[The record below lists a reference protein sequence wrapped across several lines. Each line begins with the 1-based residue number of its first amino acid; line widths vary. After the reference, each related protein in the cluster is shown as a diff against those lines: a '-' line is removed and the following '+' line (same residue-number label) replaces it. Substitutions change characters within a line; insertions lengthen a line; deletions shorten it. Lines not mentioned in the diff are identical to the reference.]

1 LCFVLDVDEPG
12 ESVEGL
18 VARTRNRLDWQER
31 GWYDDMEWDQGVEFM
46 IKAVYQDGVIRP
58 IDPVPSDWRD
68 GQELQIQQTTAPR
81 VGAELRRRFECLA
94 AQWKEETRYLSSTT
108 DIVTNPAYQRI
119 IGMGMPAIPLILEDL
134 RNQPYHWFWALNAI
148 TGEDPV
154 AQSLRGRVREMADAW
169 IAWGAE
175 KGLIRRT

>member
-1 LCFVLDVDEPG
+1 
-12 ESVEGL
+12 
-18 VARTRNRLDWQER
+18 
-31 GWYDDMEWDQGVEFM
+31 M

-68 GQELQIQQTTAPR
+68 GQELQIQQTTAPCM
-81 VGAELRRRFECLA
+81 GAELRRRFDCLA

-119 IGMGMPAIPLILEDL
+119 IGMGMPAVPLILEEL
-134 RNQPYHWFWALNAI
+134 RSQPYHWFWALNAI

-175 KGLIRRT
+175 KGLIGPKGEVSACTRP